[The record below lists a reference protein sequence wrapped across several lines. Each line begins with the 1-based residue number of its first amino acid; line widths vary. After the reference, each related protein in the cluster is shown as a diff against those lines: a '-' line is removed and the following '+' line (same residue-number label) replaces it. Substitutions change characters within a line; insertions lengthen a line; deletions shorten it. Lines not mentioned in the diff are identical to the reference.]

1 MLRSFNSLI
10 ILQCHPVVPKLELV
24 GARLELGWSSVGAR
38 LELGWSSVGAR
49 LELGWSSL
57 ELVGARWSSLE
68 LVGAR
73 SVVVEKHG
81 YRMAPRSFQILAT
94 MTKMSG
100 SSSSQ

>member
-24 GARLELGWSSVGAR
+24 GARLELG
-38 LELGWSSVGAR
+38 
-49 LELGWSSL
+49 
-57 ELVGARWSSLE
+57 WSSLE

>member
-38 LELGWSSVGAR
+38 LELGWSS
-49 LELGWSSL
+49 
-57 ELVGARWSSLE
+57 LE

>member
-24 GARLELGWSSVGAR
+24 GAR
-38 LELGWSSVGAR
+38 
-49 LELGWSSL
+49 
-57 ELVGARWSSLE
+57 LE

>member
-38 LELGWSSVGAR
+38 LEL
-49 LELGWSSL
+49 
-57 ELVGARWSSLE
+57 
-68 LVGAR
+68 VGAR